1 MSKETIVDK
10 LILKL
15 KEVQLDETKLAAT
28 TGDTGTTGT
37 TSGSTLQTVIVTEII
52 PKNYK
57 VSYSAIGAPVLVE
70 QKGKE
75 VAAPDDDY
83 NLVNGKTI
91 TVVKGKLTAEINT
104 PAEVTSGTTG
114 QTGTTGTTTMAK
126 VIVNTLDLKAY
137 PWDVCIADQKK
148 AGYSDE
154 DAKKICGKIK
164 ATNMSKEQYDDLK
177 MAMSTADSVKSALT
191 RAGLDISKAGSYCLN
206 FSIGDDGS
214 MTYGTLQTNTYQD
227 LMLAKEKEIGE
238 AVDTKVKELETAYET
253 KMKTQKDNYEKV
265 IKTLNSNTKTIN
277 TNPANS
283 EKEVV
288 KPITKADLFRAE
300 VLAMK
305 KAKGINIE

>member
-1 MSKETIVDK
+1 M
-10 LILKL
+10 
-15 KEVQLDETKLAAT
+15 T
-28 TGDTGTTGT
+28 T
-37 TSGSTLQTVIVTEII
+37 
-52 PKNYK
+52 
-57 VSYSAIGAPVLVE
+57 
-70 QKGKE
+70 
-75 VAAPDDDY
+75 
-83 NLVNGKTI
+83 
-91 TVVKGKLTAEINT
+91 
-104 PAEVTSGTTG
+104 
-114 QTGTTGTTTMAK
+114 
-126 VIVNTLDLKAY
+126 
-137 PWDVCIADQKK
+137 
-148 AGYSDE
+148 
-154 DAKKICGKIK
+154 
-164 ATNMSKEQYDDLK
+164 LK